1 MLQYI
6 VKRFLLGLLTIWVI
20 TIIAWVIIELPP
32 GDFVTYYVDVLLRE
46 NADSPLGRQMAATL
60 REQLGWDKPSYY
72 RYGKW
77 MWNMLQGDLG
87 KSLVYEPLP
96 VTAIIGERLLMTVI
110 LAVSTAILAWGLAIP
125 IGIYSAVRQQSPE
138 DYLFT
143 FVGFLGLA
151 VPDFLLALWLL
162 WISFAV
168 FNQSVGGLFSPDYL
182 NAPWSVG
189 RFFDLLSHLWI
200 ACLVVGTAGTASLI
214 RVMRANLLDE
224 LNKPYV
230 TTAIAKGLH
239 EWKVIVKYPVR
250 LAINPL
256 ISTLGYLL
264 PYLNSGSIIVS
275 VVLNLPTEGPLLLK
289 ALFNEDLFVSAAIV
303 LILGT
308 MTVIGT
314 FISDILL
321 AVVDPRIRL
330 TR

>member
-6 VKRFLLGLLTIWVI
+6 FKRFLLGLFTIWVI

-32 GDFVTYYVDVLLRE
+32 GDFVTYYIDVLLRE
-46 NADSPLGRQMAATL
+46 NADSPLGHKMAETL
-60 REQLGWDKPSYY
+60 REQLGYNLPSYV

-77 MWNMLQGDLG
+77 MWNMLQGDMG
-87 KSLVYEPLP
+87 ISLVYMPIP
-96 VTAIIGERLLMTVI
+96 VTEVIAERLMMTII
-110 LAVSTAILAWGLAIP
+110 LAISTAVLAWGLAIP
-125 IGIYSAVRQQSPE
+125 IGIYSAVRQHSPE
-138 DYLFT
+138 DYVFT
-143 FVGFLGLA
+143 FIGFLGLA

-162 WISFAV
+162 WVSFAY
-168 FNQSVGGLFSPDYL
+168 FGQNVGGLFSLDYMV
-182 NAPWSVG
+182 APWSFARVW
-189 RFFDLLSHLWI
+189 DLITHLWI
-200 ACLVVGTAGTASLI
+200 ACLVVGTAGTAALI

-224 LNKPYV
+224 LQKPYV
-230 TTAIAKGLH
+230 ITARAKGLP
-239 EWKVIVKYPVR
+239 EWRVVMKYPVR
-250 LAINPL
+250 VAINPL

-264 PYLNSGSIIVS
+264 PYLISGSIIVS

-330 TR
+330 TK

>member
-1 MLQYI
+1 M
-6 VKRFLLGLLTIWVI
+6 
-20 TIIAWVIIELPP
+20 
-32 GDFVTYYVDVLLRE
+32 
-46 NADSPLGRQMAATL
+46 M
-60 REQLGWDKPSYY
+60 
-72 RYGKW
+72 
-77 MWNMLQGDLG
+77 QGDLG

-96 VTAIIGERLLMTVI
+96 VTAVIGERLLMSVI
-110 LAVSTAILAWGLAIP
+110 LAVPTAILAWGLAIP
-125 IGIYSAVRQQSPE
+125 IGIYSAVRQRSPE

-182 NAPWSVG
+182 NAPWSFG
-189 RFFDLLSHLWI
+189 RFIDLLSHLWI

-224 LNKPYV
+224 LKKPYL

-239 EWKVIVKYPVR
+239 EWKVIIKYPVR

-264 PYLNSGSIIVS
+264 PYLISGSIIVS

-314 FISDILL
+314 FLSDILL

>member
-1 MLQYI
+1 MAQYI
-6 VKRFLLGLLTIWVI
+6 FKRLLLGLLTIWVI

-46 NADSPLGRQMAATL
+46 NADSPLGRQMAETL

-72 RYGKW
+72 RYGKG
-77 MWNMLQGDLG
+77 MWNMMLGELG

-96 VTAIIGERLLMTVI
+96 VTAVIGERLLMTVI
-110 LAVSTAILAWGLAIP
+110 LAVTTAILAWGLAIP
-125 IGIYSAVRQQSPE
+125 IGIYSAVRQRSPE

-182 NAPWSVG
+182 NAPWSLG
-189 RFFDLLSHLWI
+189 RFIDLLSHLWI

-239 EWKVIVKYPVR
+239 EWKVIIKYPVR

-264 PYLNSGSIIVS
+264 PYLISGSIIVS

-314 FISDILL
+314 FLSDILL